1 MMKESFE
8 QQSWT
13 EYLLFLP
20 SDDSFHTKGTLYQQ
34 LIKYLEILKVQIS
47 PDQWHDI
54 DDCIAVILPE
64 GLTEEIFTQR
74 LQTDIITQPYFSALQ
89 GIRNMSIEKRNF
101 INEQKEKLLNAMKD
115 RVENEQY
122 QDYDSVKIELLK
134 RDMQNFLDQL

>member
-1 MMKESFE
+1 M
-8 QQSWT
+8 
-13 EYLLFLP
+13 
-20 SDDSFHTKGTLYQQ
+20 
-34 LIKYLEILKVQIS
+34 
-47 PDQWHDI
+47 
-54 DDCIAVILPE
+54 PE